1 MENMIKRPD
10 LLAFIAKNFY
20 MHSRDS
26 EWWKT
31 HSELLSFDI
40 KNLNTPTNDIFTFG
54 EIGLINFPFVSFG
67 SVNTT
72 NLFNLDELI
81 IFSWYLKNKKK
92 YTRVLDLGANV
103 GLHSLIMSKMGFLVD
118 AYEPDPEHFRLLE
131 RVVSR
136 NSPLRARG
144 VAHQQAVSNV
154 AGEVEFIQMLDNTT
168 GSHISNAKS
177 APYGKLKKIL
187 VEAVNIDFILEKK
200 FDFVKMDV
208 EGSEIILLS
217 AISKRNVLKT
227 EFMIEIGNPE
237 NARLLLVEMKRLGL
251 NAFAQKNNWARVHSV
266 EDVPTSHREGSVFL
280 SSKSQMDWT

>member
-1 MENMIKRPD
+1 MKNMIEKPD
-10 LLAFIAKNFY
+10 LLAFIAKNFN
-20 MHSRDS
+20 MHSHES

-40 KNLNTPTNDIFTFG
+40 KNLNTPTNDTFTFG

-103 GLHSLIMSKMGFLVD
+103 GLHSLIMSKIGFLVD

-136 NSPLRARG
+136 NSPLSARLM
-144 VAHQQAVSNV
+144 AHQQAVSNV
-154 AGEVEFIQMLDNTT
+154 AGEVEFIQILDNTT
-168 GSHISNAKS
+168 GSHILNAKS

-187 VEAVNIDFILEKK
+187 VEAVNIDLILEKK

-217 AISKRNVLKT
+217 AISERNVLKT
-227 EFMIEIGNPE
+227 EFMVEIGNPE

-251 NAFAQKNNWARVHSV
+251 NAFSQKNNWARVHSV
-266 EDVPTSHREGSVFL
+266 EDLPTSHREGSVFL

>member
-1 MENMIKRPD
+1 MENMIERPD

-20 MHSRDS
+20 MHSRKS
-26 EWWKT
+26 EWWGT
-31 HSELLSFDI
+31 HSELLSIDI
-40 KNLNTPTNDIFTFG
+40 KNLNTPTNDTFTFG
-54 EIGLINFPFVSFG
+54 EIGLINFPFISFG

-81 IFSWYLKNKKK
+81 IFSWYLKNRKK

-136 NSPLRARG
+136 NSPLTARLM
-144 VAHQQAVSNV
+144 AHQQAVSNV
-154 AGEVEFIQMLDNTT
+154 AGKVEFIQMLDNTT

-187 VEAVNIDFILEKK
+187 VEAVTIESILEKK

-217 AISKRNVLKT
+217 AISKKNILKT
-227 EFMIEIGNPE
+227 EFMVEIGNPE
-237 NARLLLVEMKRLGL
+237 NARLLFIEIKRLGL
-251 NAFAQKNNWARVHSV
+251 NAFSQKNNWARVLSV
-266 EDVPTSHREGSVFL
+266 EDLPTSHREGSVFL